1 MSFRWIAL
9 HLLTLFTLP
18 VFVVGV
24 INRTKALWAG
34 RKGLPISQAF
44 WDLLRLMRKRPVYST
59 VTTAIFSGVPYVVL
73 ATSIVSGIIVP
84 LLGTRAPMSFP
95 FDFVFFAYAWG
106 LGRLALILGALDTG
120 SSFEGMGA
128 SREAT
133 YSLLAEPVLFLVMGT
148 LVAATGK
155 NSFAELLQFHAHDP
169 STAVILV
176 ACTIALFII
185 LQVES
190 ARIPVDDPNTHLE
203 LTMIHEV
210 MILDHSGPDLAA
222 MQYASAIKMTVCAGL
237 LATLLNPL
245 SGSSRSGSLIAVVNI
260 GLILGVAVLVGTIE
274 SLIARLKLKAIPQYV
289 LVALVAAFV
298 ALLASTWHSGA
309 AG

>member
-1 MSFRWIAL
+1 
-9 HLLTLFTLP
+9 
-18 VFVVGV
+18 
-24 INRTKALWAG
+24 
-34 RKGLPISQAF
+34 
-44 WDLLRLMRKRPVYST
+44 
-59 VTTAIFSGVPYVVL
+59 
-73 ATSIVSGIIVP
+73 
-84 LLGTRAPMSFP
+84 
-95 FDFVFFAYAWG
+95 
-106 LGRLALILGALDTG
+106 
-120 SSFEGMGA
+120 
-128 SREAT
+128 
-133 YSLLAEPVLFLVMGT
+133 
-148 LVAATGK
+148 
-155 NSFAELLQFHAHDP
+155 
-169 STAVILV
+169 
-176 ACTIALFII
+176 
-185 LQVES
+185 
-190 ARIPVDDPNTHLE
+190 
-203 LTMIHEV
+203 MIHEV